1 MIKVLSGKYKN
12 RKLKFFDNPNIRPTQ
27 SRVKKSLFDTIHDL
41 EGKKVLDLFCGV
53 GTLGIEA
60 ISRGAK
66 SVKFVDNNRKAIAIL
81 KQNLSL
87 LSIDSEQTI
96 INSDV
101 MKFISNEEEKYDLIL
116 ADPPYHKFNL
126 EDFLPS
132 LSSNMLNNG
141 IFCYETGKHEHTD
154 NLELK
159 IKKFGSTQLIFW
171 RKNV

>member
-1 MIKVLSGKYKN
+1 MIKVLAGKYKN
-12 RKLKFFDNPNIRPTQ
+12 RKLKYFDNPSIRPTQ
-27 SRVKKSLFDTIHDL
+27 SRVKKSLFDTIQDL

-66 SVKFVDNNRKAIAIL
+66 SVKFVDNNNKAINIL

-87 LSIDSEQTI
+87 LSIGSEQHI
-96 INSDV
+96 INADV
-101 MKFISNEEEKYDLIL
+101 IKFMSNEQEKYDLIL
-116 ADPPYHKFNL
+116 ADPPYYKFNL

-132 LSSNMLNNG
+132 ISNNILNNG
-141 IFCYETGKHEHTD
+141 TFCYETGKQENT
-154 NLELK
+154 NNFALK
-159 IKKFGSTQLIFW
+159 IKKFGNTQLIFW